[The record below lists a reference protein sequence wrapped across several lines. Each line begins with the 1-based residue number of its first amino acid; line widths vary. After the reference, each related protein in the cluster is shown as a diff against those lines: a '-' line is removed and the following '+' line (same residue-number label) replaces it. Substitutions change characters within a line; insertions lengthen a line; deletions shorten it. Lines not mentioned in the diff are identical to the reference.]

1 MFGEG
6 GIFLPGQPMQF
17 ELAVSFEVLVT
28 VLFEHSF
35 DDLDVLV
42 SRDFFQVVGY
52 QIFAPECVE

>member
-52 QIFAPECVE
+52 QIFTP

>member
-1 MFGEG
+1 MFGGG

-52 QIFAPECVE
+52 QIFTP